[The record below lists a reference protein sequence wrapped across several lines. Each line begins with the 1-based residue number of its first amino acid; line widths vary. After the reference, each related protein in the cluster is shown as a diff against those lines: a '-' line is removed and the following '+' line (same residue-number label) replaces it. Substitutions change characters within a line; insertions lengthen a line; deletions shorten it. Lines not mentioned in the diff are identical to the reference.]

1 MQFQSTLPT
10 RGSDATLGSSTSCP
24 CDFNPRSPRG
34 GATCRFSF
42 NNAFGKFQST
52 LPTRGSDII
61 FSRLYSKY
69 ANFNPRSP
77 RGGATDHDFVLP
89 HVCDISIHAP
99 HEGERR
105 ALGITTIEEGKQFQS
120 TLPTRGS
127 DVLPLMLLVVD
138 ITFQSTL
145 PTRGSDL
152 LERKKRKWKR
162 DFNPRSP
169 RGGATKAF
177 IHSLI
182 GDDISIH
189 APHEGE
195 RSYSSY

>member
-1 MQFQSTLPT
+1 MVIISIHAPHEGERRYNQNESVAVGVGFQSTLPT
-10 RGSDATLGSSTSCP
+10 RGSD
-24 CDFNPRSPRG
+24 
-34 GATCRFSF
+34 
-42 NNAFGKFQST
+42 GKWFESADT
-52 LPTRGSDII
+52 I
-61 FSRLYSKY
+61 K
-69 ANFNPRSP
+69 
-77 RGGATDHDFVLP
+77 
-89 HVCDISIHAP
+89 ISIHAP

-169 RGGATKAF
+169 RGGATVDIAHDARRKC
-177 IHSLI
+177 
-182 GDDISIH
+182 ISIH

-195 RSYSSY
+195 RPACCSTRIVPALFQSTLPTRGSDLCW